1 MEVVIAGAG
10 SIGLLIGSYLAESGW
25 KVTFF
30 VRRAEQAELIQAQGI
45 QRINKSDSAVNFE
58 AIAETDIHQVP
69 KDVPWIV
76 AVKSAGVASIVDTLV
91 SQQIKS
97 PILFVQNGFSHF
109 NLVNSTAL
117 PNVFFSTVEHGA
129 GRIDDRTVSHNG
141 IGMMK
146 IAPFRGPITSFDAI
160 LTSSS
165 TSFPIEFV
173 EDARKTV
180 FRKVLINCMIN
191 PLTAILQVKNGE
203 LLVNSYAK
211 TLFDQLY
218 DEVLNA
224 FPEMHSE
231 LPKSAVEEICR
242 RTCDN
247 KSSMLNDRLK
257 GRPMEIDTIVSVL
270 LQMAEERSKSMP
282 LLKTLEQLLYAVDRS

>member
-30 VRRAEQAELIQAQGI
+30 VRRAEQAKLIQSQGI
-45 QRINKSDSAVNFE
+45 QRINQPDSAVVFE
-58 AIAETDIHQVP
+58 VKAETDIQQVS

-76 AVKSAGVASIVDTLV
+76 AVKSAGVASIVDTLIA
-91 SQQIKS
+91 QQIKN

-109 NLVNSTAL
+109 NLVSSTAL

-146 IAPFRGPITSFDAI
+146 IAPYRGVASSFDA
-160 LTSSS
+160 LKSSS
-165 TSFPIEFV
+165 TTSFPIEFV
-173 EDARKTV
+173 ADARKTV

-191 PLTAILQVKNGE
+191 PLTAILQLKNGE

-224 FPEMHSE
+224 FPEMHCE

-247 KSSMLNDRLK
+247 ESSMLNDRLK

-270 LQMAEERSKSMP
+270 LQMAEERGKRMP